1 MSTYASI
8 NWDLTNSFADI
19 EALRKAMLALKNQT
33 LYTGFRQYTS
43 SAALTNE
50 EHNAF
55 HSTLPN
61 SDSSYPHSF
70 IYSPI
75 HQIPND
81 YESKIVGRTGAAFAW
96 DFALRFLLPDN
107 VEGIIV
113 EILNSCNQ
121 SSLYELHGIDAFYL
135 GENATRDPKYDHMA
149 VARDLFAST
158 HPDYTTTPGHC
169 YYTIVSNTVH
179 SYQSDTITIDAPA
192 QSYTFMFSPNSIYT
206 QARSFTR
213 ATRQTLRRFMPL
225 W

>member
-1 MSTYASI
+1 MVV
-8 NWDLTNSFADI
+8 
-19 EALRKAMLALKNQT
+19 LKNQT
-33 LYTGFRQYTS
+33 LYTPVRPYAESDSFTK
-43 SAALTNE
+43 E

-55 HSTLPN
+55 HSTRPN
-61 SDSSYPHSF
+61 SDISYPHSF
-70 IYSPI
+70 TSCPI
-75 HQIPND
+75 HEIPND
-81 YESKIVGRTGAAFAW
+81 YESKIVGTAGTGFAW

-213 ATRQTLRRFMPL
+213 ATKQTLQRFML
-225 W
+225 LL